1 MSDTPPRGGVSALAI
16 RRPVATIMVFVAITV
31 LGAFAFD
38 RLRVDLFPELDFP
51 SISVVT
57 TYAGVAPEEMETLVT
72 RPLEEAVARVEGI
85 DRLESYSSEG
95 RSRVALRF
103 DWGVPLE
110 QALNDVRAA
119 VERARPR
126 LPEDVDAPVVY
137 KFDLAAFPVV
147 YLALGTE
154 GMTESETRR
163 FADDVVKPWL
173 ERVPGVAAVDIRGA
187 RDRQVRV
194 EVDPERMAS
203 VGITVA
209 DVTRSLRDENLTVP
223 AGAVEDGSENVL
235 VRAMSEFE
243 SLDDI
248 RDALVGVRGGV
259 PVRIR
264 DVATVDDTLEDPSNV
279 VRINGE
285 PGVTITVTK
294 SPDANTIEVADA
306 IYEAVDAFNR
316 DNLGAGSLT
325 VTVDSSVFI
334 RRSIASVQQSVLVGA
349 ALALVVLLVFL
360 RSLRSTLVIGVAIPI
375 SVLATFFLMERLDLT
390 LNLITF
396 GGLAVGIGMLVDN
409 AIVILENIYR
419 LRERGLSSRAAA
431 VRGSSEVAGAIIA
444 STLTTLAVFAPV
456 VFLGGFA
463 AVFFGQMALVVSAAL
478 ACSLL
483 VALTLVPVLSGR
495 LLRGTGALPTTEH
508 PLFAPLERLWGRVV
522 AGSLRAPWVIILLA
536 GVSLGAAWSQ
546 VDRVGTELLPESDE
560 SEVRISARYPV
571 GTRIEVTEA
580 AVRRI
585 EDLVR
590 AHVPEVKDIQATV
603 GTPGFWS
610 TSGEEFASLR
620 VNLVPVEER
629 DRTSAEVAAA
639 LRPILARELPGM
651 MAFARPGGGLWIFN
665 FLRGGDARV
674 RVEIRGYDL
683 DATDAIAREVAAIVG
698 DTTGVTDADTSRRP
712 GGREL
717 QLHVDRERAADHGLT
732 TREVA
737 QSISTLVQGTRAGVY
752 REGGDEYDLIV
763 RLDEAELASPGRMLD
778 APMGLPGGG
787 HVALRDLVT
796 VGDGRT
802 PQAIERLDQERIVVV
817 SAGLDETRDLG
828 SINDELRTRLREL
841 PLPDGVRLRVA
852 GEAEQQ
858 DDTFESM
865 GLGIILALLLVYM
878 VMAGQFESFVQ
889 PLVILV
895 AVPFGGIGVVA
906 TLVVTDTTFNLNSFM
921 GVVVLVGVVVNN
933 AIVLVDAI
941 NGLRR
946 DDGVS
951 LDEAVV
957 EASRR
962 RLRPI
967 LMTTATTVLAL
978 LPVAVGAGTG
988 GEAQAPLARVVVGGL
1003 VSSTVLSLL
1012 FVPVLYATVE
1022 RFVARFDGAGHH
1034 ESR

>member
-1 MSDTPPRGGVSALAI
+1 MADATPRGGVSGLAV
-16 RRPVATIMVFVAITV
+16 RRPVATVMVFVAITV

-72 RPLEEAVARVEGI
+72 RPIEEAVARVEGI

-119 VERARPR
+119 VERARAR
-126 LPEDVDAPVVY
+126 LPEDVEAPVVY

-154 GMTESETRR
+154 GMSESQMRR
-163 FADDVVKPWL
+163 FAEDVVKPWM

-203 VGITVA
+203 LGVSIGDITRA
-209 DVTRSLRDENLTVP
+209 LRDENLTVP
-223 AGAVEDGSENVL
+223 AGAVEDGAENVL
-235 VRAMSEFE
+235 VRAMSEFD

-248 RDALVGVRGGV
+248 ADALVTTRGGV
-259 PVRIR
+259 PIRIR
-264 DVATVDDTLEDPSNV
+264 DVATVDDTLEDPTNL

-285 PGVTITVTK
+285 SGVTITVTK

-306 IYEAVDAFNR
+306 VYEAVEAFNR
-316 DNLGAGSLT
+316 DNLGTASLT
-325 VTVDSSVFI
+325 ITVDSSIFI
-334 RRSIASVQQSVLVGA
+334 RRSIASVQQSVLIGA

-360 RSLRSTLVIGVAIPI
+360 RSLRSTIVIGVAIPI
-375 SVLATFFLMERLDLT
+375 SVLATFFLMEQLDLT

-409 AIVILENIYR
+409 AIVILENVYR
-419 LRERGLSSRAAA
+419 LREKGLSARDAAI
-431 VRGSSEVAGAIIA
+431 RGSFEVAGAITA

-483 VALTLVPVLSGR
+483 IALTLVPVLGAN
-495 LLRGTGALPTTEH
+495 LLKGESAMPKGDH
-508 PLFAPLERLWGRVV
+508 PVFAPIERIWTGIV
-522 AGSLRAPWVIILLA
+522 AGSLRAPWVVVIVALL
-536 GVSLGAAWSQ
+536 SFGAAWSQ
-546 VDRVGTELLPESDE
+546 MDRIGTELLPESDE

-571 GTRIEVTEA
+571 GTRIEVTSA
-580 AVRRI
+580 AVERI
-585 EDLVR
+585 EAIVR
-590 AHVPEVKDIQATV
+590 EHVPEVRDIQATV

-610 TSGEEFASLR
+610 TSGEEFASIR

-629 DRTSAEVAAA
+629 ARSSAEVAAA

-651 MAFARPGGGLWIFN
+651 RAFARPGGGLWIFN

-683 DATDAIAREVAAIVG
+683 EATDAITAEVVAIVSA
-698 DTTGVTDADTSRRP
+698 TEGVTDAEPSRRP

-717 QLHVDRERAADHGLT
+717 QLHVDRDRAADHGLS
-732 TREVA
+732 TRQVA
-737 QSISTLVQGTRAGVY
+737 ETISTMVQGTRAGVY

-763 RLDEAELASPGRMLD
+763 RLDESELASPGRLLD
-778 APMGLPGGG
+778 APIRLPAGGQ
-787 HVALRDLVT
+787 VPLRELVS

-817 SAGLDETRDLG
+817 SGGIDETRDLG
-828 SINDELRTRLREL
+828 SINEELRTRLREL
-841 PLPDGVRLRVA
+841 PTPDGVRIRVA

-895 AVPFGGIGVVA
+895 AVPFAGIGVVA
-906 TLVVTDTTFNLNSFM
+906 TLVATDTTFNLNSFM
-921 GVVVLVGVVVNN
+921 GVIVLVGVVVNN
-933 AIVLVDAI
+933 AIVLVDAV

-946 DDGVS
+946 DEGLA

-957 EASRR
+957 EGSRR

-978 LPVAVGAGTG
+978 LPVAIGAGTG

-1003 VSSTVLSLL
+1003 ISSTVLTLL

-1022 RFVARFDGAGHH
+1022 RVVAKVRGDGR
-1034 ESR
+1034 SV